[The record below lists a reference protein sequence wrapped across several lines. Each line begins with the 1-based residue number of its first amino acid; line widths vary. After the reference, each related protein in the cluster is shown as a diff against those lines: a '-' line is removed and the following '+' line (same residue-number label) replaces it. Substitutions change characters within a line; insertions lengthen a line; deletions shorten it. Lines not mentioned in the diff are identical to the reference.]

1 MRRMLGTTT
10 ALSMA
15 MFNVQPWPLMAQ
27 TLTDS
32 GAVVAADGTVL
43 CEPTTDAACDPAA
56 FVDQA
61 NAIAARI
68 ADDAAK
74 AQAAAQA
81 EAEAAAVAQA
91 EADAAA
97 QAAAAAQAETDA
109 ATAAQADATAQ
120 AEADANAA
128 AEAEA
133 AVAAQAEADAAAL
146 AAAAAQAEVD
156 AAAAAQGEAAA
167 QVEADAKAQADA
179 DAKGAAD
186 AEAAAQTD
194 ADAKAAVDAAAAEA
208 DAKAAAD
215 AEAAAQADAAA
226 KAAADAA
233 VAAQTEADAKAAA
246 DADAAAQVD
255 ADAQA
260 DADAAAKAQADADAA
275 AKAQAEADAAA
286 AAEVTPEVAPV
297 DETAPAD
304 DPNAVPMD
312 TTTETAPADPAT
324 EEAAPADATAETAP
338 ADGTDPAAVDATG
351 TDQPVVL
358 PATVTD
364 PATGETLV
372 VDPATGVAL
381 TEEEAAAQA
390 AAQEKSLAEAQKEI
404 VVEADGSVVDP
415 SAGLKTAPPVMNP
428 DAPPVDVPVASE
440 AEVETLTNLLA
451 QPEGVDP
458 VTLGAAAALATTTPA
473 VEGEKPADQAPS
485 ADAVATVTEMLT
497 DESVRSSTQ
506 EFAAA
511 PTMLG
516 EDKKKRSGLSD
527 LEKVGLVALGALVV
541 GAIIKDNNKDR
552 RGREGSQVVSNT
564 GDRVVVLKP
573 DGTYQVYKDD
583 DAVLRQPGS
592 NVRTETYRDGST
604 RSIVERSDGTQIVTI
619 RDASGRVLRRAQYDE
634 RGRELVL
641 IDDLEPEQVVI
652 VRDLPKPR
660 ENRVVISTSDNDYA
674 LKAALAAKD
683 IEKIGRTFSLR
694 QIREIPQVRWL
705 AATIDVDNVNF
716 ASGSSAITS
725 EEAEDLA
732 DLGSLMQEMLDANP
746 GEIFLIE
753 GHTDATGKAA
763 MNLALS
769 DRRAESVALA
779 LSEYFDIPPENM
791 VIQGYGETELR
802 IDTQSDE
809 KRNRRVAVRIITP
822 LLKVG
827 K

>member
-32 GAVVAADGTVL
+32 GAVVAVDGTVL
-43 CEPTTDAACDPAA
+43 CEPTADAACDPAA

-68 ADDAAK
+68 AEDAAK
-74 AQAAAQA
+74 AAVAAQADAQAQAEADAAAAAQA
-81 EAEAAAVAQA
+81 EAEAAAAAQA

-97 QAAAAAQAETDA
+97 QAQA
-109 ATAAQADATAQ
+109 
-120 AEADANAA
+120 
-128 AEAEA
+128 
-133 AVAAQAEADAAAL
+133 
-146 AAAAAQAEVD
+146 
-156 AAAAAQGEAAA
+156 EAAA
-167 QVEADAKAQADA
+167 QVEADAKAAADAEAAAQADA
-179 DAKGAAD
+179 DAKAQADAEAAAQADVAAQADADAKAATDAAAQAEADAKAAAD

-215 AEAAAQADAAA
+215 AEAAAQADA

-233 VAAQTEADAKAAA
+233 VAAQTEADAKATT
-246 DADAAAQVD
+246 DADAAAQ
-255 ADAQA
+255 A
-260 DADAAAKAQADADAA
+260 DADAKAQADADAA
-275 AKAQAEADAAA
+275 AKVQTEADAAAAAA
-286 AAEVTPEVAPV
+286 AAEVTPDAAPV
-297 DETAPAD
+297 EEAAPAD
-304 DPNAVPMD
+304 DPNAAPMD
-312 TTTETAPADPAT
+312 TSTEAAPADPAT
-324 EEAAPADATAETAP
+324 EEAAPADATIEATPAEGA
-338 ADGTDPAAVDATG
+338 DPAAVDATA
-351 TDQPVVL
+351 TDAPVVL

-372 VDPATGVAL
+372 VDPATGAAM
-381 TEEEAAAQA
+381 TEEEATAQA
-390 AAQEKSLAEAQKEI
+390 AEQEKSLAEAQKEI
-404 VVEADGSVVDP
+404 AVEADGSVVDP
-415 SAGLKTAPPVMNP
+415 SAGLKTSPPVMNP
-428 DAPPVDVPVASE
+428 DTPPVDVPVASE
-440 AEVETLTNLLA
+440 AEVQTLTNLLA

-458 VTLGAAAALATTTPA
+458 ATFGAAAALATASPA
-473 VEGEKPADQAPS
+473 VEGEKPTDQAPS

-497 DESVRSSTQ
+497 NDSVRSSTQ

-511 PTMLG
+511 PVMLG
-516 EDKKKRSGLSD
+516 SDKKKKSGLSD

-552 RGREGSQVVSNT
+552 RGREGAQVVSNT

-604 RSIVERSDGTQIVTI
+604 RSIVERADGTQIVTI
-619 RDASGRVLRRAQYDE
+619 RDATGRVLRRSQYDS

-660 ENRVVISTSDNDYA
+660 PNRVVISTSDNDYA

-716 ASGSSAITS
+716 ESGSSAITAD
-725 EEAEDLA
+725 EASDLA
-732 DLGSLMQEMLDANP
+732 DLGSLMQDMLDKNP

-779 LSEYFDIPPENM
+779 LSEYFEIPPENM

>member
-15 MFNVQPWPLMAQ
+15 MFNVQPWPLHAQ
-27 TLTDS
+27 TLTKT
-32 GAVVAADGTVL
+32 GAVVAVDGTVL
-43 CEPTTDAACDPAA
+43 CEPTADAACDPAA
-56 FVDQA
+56 FIDQA

-68 ADDAAK
+68 A
-74 AQAAAQA
+74 
-81 EAEAAAVAQA
+81 EA
-91 EADAAA
+91 
-97 QAAAAAQAETDA
+97 
-109 ATAAQADATAQ
+109 
-120 AEADANAA
+120 
-128 AEAEA
+128 
-133 AVAAQAEADAAAL
+133 AAQAEADAAAAAQVEADAAAAAQADAA
-146 AAAAAQAEVD
+146 AAAAAQAEAD
-156 AAAAAQGEAAA
+156 AAAAAA
-167 QVEADAKAQADA
+167 QAEADAKAQADA
-179 DAKGAAD
+179 
-186 AEAAAQTD
+186 EAAAQAD
-194 ADAKAAVDAAAAEA
+194 ADAKAAADAAAQAEADAKAAVDAAAAEA
-208 DAKAAAD
+208 DAN
-215 AEAAAQADAAA
+215 AEAAAQADADA

-246 DADAAAQVD
+246 NADEAAQTDADADAAPDADAAAN
-255 ADAQA
+255 ADAAAKAELKAKIRAKVKAKKAKEKA
-260 DADAAAKAQADADAA
+260 DADAAA
-275 AKAQAEADAAA
+275 ES
-286 AAEVTPEVAPV
+286 APV
-297 DETAPAD
+297 EEAIKAAPAD

-312 TTTETAPADPAT
+312 TTTEAAPADPAT
-324 EEAAPADATAETAP
+324 EKVAPADASNEPAP
-338 ADGTDPAAVDATG
+338 VEGTDPDAADAAG
-351 TDQPVVL
+351 TDEPVVL

-372 VDPATGVAL
+372 VDPATGAAMS
-381 TEEEAAAQA
+381 EEEAAAQA

-404 VVEADGSVVDP
+404 AVEADGSVVDP

-428 DAPPVDVPVASE
+428 DTPPVDVPVASE

-451 QPEGVDP
+451 QPEGIDP
-458 VTLGAAAALATTTPA
+458 ASLGAAAALATTVATA
-473 VEGEKPADQAPS
+473 EGEKPSDQAPP

-497 DESVRSSTQ
+497 DDSVRSSKQ

-511 PTMLG
+511 PVAVG
-516 EDKKKRSGLSD
+516 SDKKKKSGLSD

-592 NVRTETYRDGST
+592 NVRTETYKDGST
-604 RSIVERSDGTQIVTI
+604 RSIVERADGTQIVTI

-641 IDDLEPEQVVI
+641 INDLEPEQVVI

-660 ENRVVISTSDNDYA
+660 ENRVVISAKDNDYA

-716 ASGSSAITS
+716 ASGSSAITAD
-725 EEAEDLA
+725 EATDLA
-732 DLGSLMQEMLDANP
+732 DLGSVMQEMLDANP

-779 LSEYFDIPPENM
+779 LTEYFDIPPENM

-802 IDTQSDE
+802 IDTQADE

-822 LLKVG
+822 LLTVG

>member
-43 CEPTTDAACDPAA
+43 CEPTADAACDPAA

-68 ADDAAK
+68 AEDAAK

-97 QAAAAAQAETDA
+97 QAAAAAQAEADA

-146 AAAAAQAEVD
+146 AAAAAQAEMD
-156 AAAAAQGEAAA
+156 AAAAAQAEAAA

-260 DADAAAKAQADADAA
+260 DADAAAKAQA
-275 AKAQAEADAAA
+275 EADAAA

-338 ADGTDPAAVDATG
+338 VDGTDPAAVDAMG

-458 VTLGAAAALATTTPA
+458 VTLGAAAALATATPA

>member
-1 MRRMLGTTT
+1 M
-10 ALSMA
+10 
-15 MFNVQPWPLMAQ
+15 
-27 TLTDS
+27 
-32 GAVVAADGTVL
+32 
-43 CEPTTDAACDPAA
+43 DPA
-56 FVDQA
+56 V
-61 NAIAARI
+61 
-68 ADDAAK
+68 
-74 AQAAAQA
+74 
-81 EAEAAAVAQA
+81 EVAP
-91 EADAAA
+91 ADAAP
-97 QAAAAAQAETDA
+97 E
-109 ATAAQADATAQ
+109 
-120 AEADANAA
+120 EA
-128 AEAEA
+128 
-133 AVAAQAEADAAAL
+133 
-146 AAAAAQAEVD
+146 
-156 AAAAAQGEAAA
+156 
-167 QVEADAKAQADA
+167 
-179 DAKGAAD
+179 
-186 AEAAAQTD
+186 
-194 ADAKAAVDAAAAEA
+194 
-208 DAKAAAD
+208 
-215 AEAAAQADAAA
+215 
-226 KAAADAA
+226 
-233 VAAQTEADAKAAA
+233 
-246 DADAAAQVD
+246 
-255 ADAQA
+255 
-260 DADAAAKAQADADAA
+260 
-275 AKAQAEADAAA
+275 
-286 AAEVTPEVAPV
+286 
-297 DETAPAD
+297 APAD
-304 DPNAVPMD
+304 PVAETTATEEVIPTEEAAPAEQAADPVVTETPAEQ
-312 TTTETAPADPAT
+312 TTETAPAEGAEPAPVEATAAEEPAPEETAT
-324 EEAAPADATAETAP
+324 EEPA
-338 ADGTDPAAVDATG
+338 
-351 TDQPVVL
+351 VL

-372 VDPATGVAL
+372 VDPATGAAL
-381 TEEEAAAQA
+381 TEEEATAQA
-390 AAQEKSLAEAQKEI
+390 AEQEKSLAAAQKEI

-428 DAPPVDVPVASE
+428 DTPPVDVPVASE

-458 VTLGAAAALATTTPA
+458 ATLGAAAALATTAA
-473 VEGEKPADQAPS
+473 VDGEKPADQAPS
-485 ADAVATVTEMLT
+485 ADAVATVTEVLT
-497 DESVRSSTQ
+497 DHSVRTSTQ

-511 PTMLG
+511 PVMLG
-516 EDKKKRSGLSD
+516 SDKKKKSGLSD

-604 RSIVERSDGTQIVTI
+604 RSIVERRDGTQIVTI

-716 ASGSSAITS
+716 ESGSSAITAD
-725 EEAEDLA
+725 EASDLA
-732 DLGSLMQEMLDANP
+732 DLGSLMQEMLDKNP

-779 LSEYFDIPPENM
+779 LTEYFEIPPENM

>member
-27 TLTDS
+27 SLTDS

-43 CEPTTDAACDPAA
+43 CEPTADVACNPAD
-56 FVDQA
+56 FTDQA
-61 NAIAARI
+61 NAIASRMAE
-68 ADDAAK
+68 DAANAQAAAQAEADAAAQAQAEADAAAAAQAEADAAAQAQAEADAAAAAQAEADAAAAAQAEADAAAAAQAEADAK
-74 AQAAAQA
+74 AQAEAEAAAQAQAAAQAEADAKAAADAQADAAAQAAAQA
-81 EAEAAAVAQA
+81 EAEA
-91 EADAAA
+91 
-97 QAAAAAQAETDA
+97 
-109 ATAAQADATAQ
+109 
-120 AEADANAA
+120 
-128 AEAEA
+128 
-133 AVAAQAEADAAAL
+133 
-146 AAAAAQAEVD
+146 
-156 AAAAAQGEAAA
+156 
-167 QVEADAKAQADA
+167 KAQADA
-179 DAKGAAD
+179 DA
-186 AEAAAQTD
+186 AAQ
-194 ADAKAAVDAAAAEA
+194 ADA

-215 AEAAAQADAAA
+215 AEAAAQAA
-226 KAAADAA
+226 
-233 VAAQTEADAKAAA
+233 
-246 DADAAAQVD
+246 
-255 ADAQA
+255 
-260 DADAAAKAQADADAA
+260 
-275 AKAQAEADAAA
+275 AQAEADAKANADAA
-286 AAEVTPEVAPV
+286 ATTEASPEVAPV
-297 DETAPAD
+297 EQ
-304 DPNAVPMD
+304 
-312 TTTETAPADPAT
+312 
-324 EEAAPADATAETAP
+324 AAPADEAVDAAPAEDATSADPTQTTTEDAAP
-338 ADGTDPAAVDATG
+338 ADQATEGATTEQTAPVDATTETVPAEG
-351 TDQPVVL
+351 GEAAAVEATATDEPVVL

-372 VDPATGVAL
+372 VDPATGAAV

-390 AAQEKSLAEAQKEI
+390 AEQEKSLAEAQKEI
-404 VVEADGSVVDP
+404 AVEADGSVVDP

-428 DAPPVDVPVASE
+428 DTPPVDVPVVSE
-440 AEVETLTNLLA
+440 AEVETLINLLA

-458 VTLGAAAALATTTPA
+458 ASLGAAAALATATPA
-473 VEGEKPADQAPS
+473 VEGEKPSDQAPS
-485 ADAVATVTEMLT
+485 PDAVATVTEMLT
-497 DESVRSSTQ
+497 DSNVRTSTQ
-506 EFAAA
+506 EFSG
-511 PTMLG
+511 PPVMLDK
-516 EDKKKRSGLSD
+516 DKKKKSGLSD

-552 RGREGSQVVSNT
+552 RGREGSRVVSNT

-604 RSIVERSDGTQIVTI
+604 RSIVERADGSQIVTV
-619 RDASGRVLRRAQYDE
+619 RDATGRVLRRSQYDS

-660 ENRVVISTSDNDYA
+660 PNRVVISTSDDDYA

-694 QIREIPQVRWL
+694 QIREIPQVRYL

-716 ASGSSAITS
+716 ESGSSAITA
-725 EEAEDLA
+725 EEASDLA
-732 DLGSLMQEMLDANP
+732 DLGSLIQEMLDKNP
-746 GEIFLIE
+746 REMFLIE

-779 LSEYFDIPPENM
+779 LTEYFDIPPENM

-802 IDTQSDE
+802 IDTQKDE

>member
-32 GAVVAADGTVL
+32 GAVVAVDGTVL
-43 CEPTTDAACDPAA
+43 CEPTADAACDPAA

-68 ADDAAK
+68 AEDAAK

-81 EAEAAAVAQA
+81 EAEAAAAAQA

-97 QAAAAAQAETDA
+97 QAQ
-109 ATAAQADATAQ
+109 
-120 AEADANAA
+120 
-128 AEAEA
+128 
-133 AVAAQAEADAAAL
+133 
-146 AAAAAQAEVD
+146 
-156 AAAAAQGEAAA
+156 
-167 QVEADAKAQADA
+167 
-179 DAKGAAD
+179 
-186 AEAAAQTD
+186 AEAAAQ
-194 ADAKAAVDAAAAEA
+194 AEA

-215 AEAAAQADAAA
+215 AEAAAQA
-226 KAAADAA
+226 
-233 VAAQTEADAKAAA
+233 EADAKAAT
-246 DADAAAQVD
+246 DADAAAQ
-255 ADAQA
+255 A
-260 DADAAAKAQADADAA
+260 DADAKAATEADASVKADADAKA
-275 AKAQAEADAAA
+275 ALKAKIKAKVKAKKAKEKADAEA
-286 AAEVTPEVAPV
+286 AAETAPAQ
-297 DETAPAD
+297 EATEAAPAD
-304 DPNAVPMD
+304 DPNAVPME
-312 TTTETAPADPAT
+312 TTTEAAPADPAT
-324 EEAAPADATAETAP
+324 EEAVPADATVETAP
-338 ADGTDPAAVDATG
+338 VDGSDPASVDATA
-351 TDQPVVL
+351 TDEPAVL

-372 VDPATGVAL
+372 VDPATGAAV
-381 TEEEAAAQA
+381 TEEEATAQA
-390 AAQEKSLAEAQKEI
+390 AEQEKSLAEAQKEI
-404 VVEADGSVVDP
+404 AVEADGSVVDP
-415 SAGLKTAPPVMNP
+415 SAGLKTSPPVMNP
-428 DAPPVDVPVASE
+428 DTPPVDAPVASE

-458 VTLGAAAALATTTPA
+458 ATLGAAATLATATPP

-497 DESVRSSTQ
+497 NDSVRSSTQ

-516 EDKKKRSGLSD
+516 KDKKKKSGLSD

-604 RSIVERSDGTQIVTI
+604 RSIVERADGTQIVTI
-619 RDASGRVLRRAQYDE
+619 RDATGRVLRRAQYDN

-660 ENRVVISTSDNDYA
+660 PNRVVISTSDDDYA
-674 LKAALAAKD
+674 LKAALAARD

-716 ASGSSAITS
+716 ESGSSAITAD
-725 EEAEDLA
+725 EASDLA
-732 DLGSLMQEMLDANP
+732 DLGSLMQEMLDKNP

-779 LSEYFDIPPENM
+779 LTEYFDIPPENM

-802 IDTQSDE
+802 IDTQKDE